1 MMKDKYNTKPAAYS
15 IIISPI
21 SRFFNYLLQIIDH
34 IKLLPST
41 KTYLFYFKNRIFLPF
56 FFFSCLLG
64 MRNHYSKYE
73 I

>member
-21 SRFFNYLLQIIDH
+21 FRFFNYLLQIIDH

-41 KTYLFYFKNRIFLPF
+41 KTYLFYFKNWIFLPF
-56 FFFSCLLG
+56 FFNQYFF
-64 MRNHYSKYE
+64 NNQYFVKNAV

>member
-56 FFFSCLLG
+56 FFYQYFL
-64 MRNHYSKYE
+64 SKMQLYK
-73 I
+73 